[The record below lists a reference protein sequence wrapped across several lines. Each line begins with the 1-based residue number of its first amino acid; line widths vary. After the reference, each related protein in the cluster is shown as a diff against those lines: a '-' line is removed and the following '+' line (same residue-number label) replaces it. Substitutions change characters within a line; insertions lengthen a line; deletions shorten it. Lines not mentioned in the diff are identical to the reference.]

1 MSYAWSI
8 AGRSFFNVGLDHGVV
23 IKELGRCGDV
33 AAEQAKLELEVLP
46 GNYAIC
52 RLDPGDS
59 VPDWAGGE
67 LVSVT
72 RTPAE
77 LSIVCQDEAVPGQV
91 QRESGWR
98 AFQVQGP
105 LDFALVGVIA
115 MIATVLAEAGLST
128 FAVSTFDTDYFL
140 VREKG
145 VDVAVRALVAAGMV
159 VR

>member
-8 AGRSFFNVGLDHGVV
+8 ARRSFFNVGLDHGVV
-23 IKELGRCGDV
+23 IKKLVRCGDV
-33 AAEQAKLELEVLP
+33 TAEKAKFELEVLP

-77 LSIVCQDEAVPGQV
+77 LSIVCQDENVPGDV
-91 QRESGWR
+91 QSEGGWR
-98 AFQVQGP
+98 SLRVRGK
-105 LDFALVGVIA
+105 LDFSLVGVISR
-115 MIATVLAEAGLST
+115 IATVLADSGLST
-128 FAVSTFDTDYFL
+128 FALSTFDTDYFL
-140 VREKG
+140 VRASDLEEAIQVLAG
-145 VDVAVRALVAAGMV
+145 AGLPVR
-159 VR
+159 